1 MWVTL
6 LFLVLFTFFGLLLM
20 FLPGILAKV
29 VAIPMFLWPL
39 PLLAGKWIIVNDTTG
54 AQFTFIPPGTYT
66 QGAVFFYTLMLYIS
80 TMNVMDYLERE
91 VWPWNKIEKRFR
103 KVKK

>member
-29 VAIPMFLWPL
+29 VAIPMFLFPL
-39 PLLAGKWIIVNDTTG
+39 PILAGKWIIVNDSTG
-54 AQFTFIPPGTYT
+54 SQFTFVPPTIYT
-66 QGAVFFYTLMLYIS
+66 SGLVFFFTLMLYIS
-80 TMNVMDYLERE
+80 TMNVMDFLERE
-91 VWPWNKIEKRFR
+91 VWPWKNLKRKPTR
-103 KVKK
+103 